1 MKKAKIV
8 IVEDEADILK
18 VIEYNLLKEGFEV
31 YSALDGEEGLA
42 LIQKIMPEL
51 VLLDLMIPGID
62 GLEICRRLKVEA
74 KTSFIS
80 IIMVTAKGEE
90 SDIVLGL
97 GLGADDY
104 VTKPFRP
111 RELTARV
118 KSVLRRGKLK
128 EDQTQ
133 EVITFE
139 DLVIDYRR
147 HEVRLKNKKV
157 TFTAIEFKL
166 LYFLASQP
174 GIVFTREQLLNK
186 VSPDDTFIIDR
197 NIDVHILSIR
207 KKLEKHRDLIETIYR
222 VGYRFREDG
231 SL

>member
-1 MKKAKIV
+1 M
-8 IVEDEADILK
+8 
-18 VIEYNLLKEGFEV
+18 
-31 YSALDGEEGLA
+31 
-42 LIQKIMPEL
+42 IQKVMPEL

-62 GLEICRRLKVEA
+62 GLEICRKLKAESV
-74 KTSFIS
+74 TRSIS
-80 IIMVTAKGEE
+80 IIIVTAKGEE

-111 RELTARV
+111 RELMARV

-128 EDQTQ
+128 EEETQ
-133 EVITFE
+133 KIITFE
-139 DLVIDYRR
+139 DLVIDHRR

-157 TFTAIEFKL
+157 AFTAIEFKL

-174 GIVFTREQLLNK
+174 GIVFTREILLNK

-207 KKLEKHRDLIETIYR
+207 KKLEKHRNLIETIHR
-222 VGYRFREDG
+222 VGYRFREEG
-231 SL
+231 SH

>member
-31 YSALDGEEGLA
+31 KSALDGEEGLA

-62 GLEICRRLKVEA
+62 GLEICRRLKGEA

>member
-62 GLEICRRLKVEA
+62 GLEICRRLKGEA

-166 LYFLASQP
+166 LYFLASQR

>member
-62 GLEICRRLKVEA
+62 GLEICRRLKGEA

>member
-207 KKLEKHRDLIETIYR
+207 KKLEKHRDLIETIHR

>member
-1 MKKAKIV
+1 MKKTKIV
-8 IVEDEADILK
+8 VVEDEADILE
-18 VIEYNLLKEGFEV
+18 VIEYNLLKENFEV
-31 YSALDGEEGLA
+31 NSALNGEEGLA
-42 LIQKIMPEL
+42 LIQKVMPEL

-62 GLEICRRLKVEA
+62 GLEICRKLKAESA
-74 KTSFIS
+74 TRSIS
-80 IIMVTAKGEE
+80 IIIVTAKGEE

-111 RELTARV
+111 RELMARV

-128 EDQTQ
+128 EEKTQ
-133 EVITFE
+133 EIITFE
-139 DLVIDYRR
+139 DLVIDHHR

-157 TFTAIEFKL
+157 AFTAIEFKL

-174 GIVFTREQLLNK
+174 GIVFTREILLNK

-207 KKLEKHRDLIETIYR
+207 KKLDKHRDLIETIHR
-222 VGYRFREDG
+222 VGYRFREERI
-231 SL
+231 L